1 MHRLSII
8 QTKQNI
14 VFLTCTLG
22 MDPCMN
28 DNGGCDQRCVNY
40 GGRAVCQCYA
50 GWSLAADGRKCE
62 GRIIRI
68 IVNRLLFPI
77 DENSKRLIMEKQVKL
92 TA

>member
-1 MHRLSII
+1 
-8 QTKQNI
+8 
-14 VFLTCTLG
+14 
-22 MDPCMN
+22 MN

-68 IVNRLLFPI
+68 IVNRLPFCPSMRIHRLVV
-77 DENSKRLIMEKQVKL
+77 ENWPSRIHQKL
-92 TA
+92 WQGVVDVTNG